1 MSEKKLDDILGSN
14 FQKEEERTGKLIYKK
29 LRGNLFKKVYCVCTM
44 ASHAIKYSKTDI
56 VNVYILN

>member
-1 MSEKKLDDILGSN
+1 MSEKKLDDTLGSN
-14 FQKEEERTGKLIYKK
+14 FQKEEERTGKWIYEK

-56 VNVYILN
+56 INLYILN